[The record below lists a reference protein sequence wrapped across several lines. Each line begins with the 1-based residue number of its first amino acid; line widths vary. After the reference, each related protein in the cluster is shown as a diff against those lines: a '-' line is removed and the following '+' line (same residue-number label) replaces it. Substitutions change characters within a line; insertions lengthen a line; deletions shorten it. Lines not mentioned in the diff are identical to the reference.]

1 MIGVFDSGLGGM
13 SIVMAI
19 REELPDADIVYF
31 ADSGRAPYGRRPLE
45 LVRSF
50 SEEITLRLLDQGAR
64 MIVVACNAA
73 SAAALHHLR
82 SVHPT
87 IPFVGMEPAVKP
99 AAAMT
104 ASGVVGVLTTAATF
118 QGELFASVIDRFA
131 VGVEVVSSI
140 CDGWVELV
148 ESGVVDGPN
157 AESTVRRHVAPLL
170 EAGADTLVL
179 GCTHYPFLGPL
190 IRHVAGPGI
199 TLIDPAP
206 AVGRQ
211 ARRVA
216 SALGEELG
224 HSGSLRIETSG
235 DPERVSRVVAMLTG
249 LAPATSAVTFPM
261 A

>member
-1 MIGVFDSGLGGM
+1 MFDSGLGGM

-19 REELPDADIVYF
+19 RDELPDAEIVYF
-31 ADSGRAPYGRRPLE
+31 ADSGRAPYGRRPLQV
-45 LVRSF
+45 VRSF
-50 SEEITLRLLDQGAR
+50 SEEITIRLLEQGAR

-82 SVHPT
+82 SVHPG

-99 AAAMT
+99 AAATT

-118 QGELFASVIDRFA
+118 QGEMFASVIDRFA
-131 VGVEVVSSI
+131 AGVEVVSSI

-148 ESGVVDGPN
+148 ESGVIDGPS
-157 AESTVRRHVAPLL
+157 AESVVRRHVEPLVS
-170 EAGADTLVL
+170 AGADTLVL
-179 GCTHYPFLGPL
+179 GCTHYPFLGPV
-190 IRHVAGPGI
+190 IRRVAGPSV

-216 SALGEELG
+216 SDLNGQLG

-249 LAPATSAVTFPM
+249 LAPATSTVTFPM

>member
-1 MIGVFDSGLGGM
+1 MFDSGLGGM

-19 REELPDADIVYF
+19 RDELPDADVVYF
-31 ADSGRAPYGRRPLE
+31 ADSGRAPYGRRPLQ

-50 SEEITLRLLDQGAR
+50 SEEITNRLLDQGAR

-82 SVHPT
+82 SVHPDV
-87 IPFVGMEPAVKP
+87 PFVGMEPAVKP
-99 AAAMT
+99 AAATT

-148 ESGVVDGPN
+148 ESGMIDGPA
-157 AESTVRRHVAPLL
+157 AEAIVRLHVEPLI
-170 EAGADTLVL
+170 ETGADTLVL

-190 IRHVAGPGI
+190 IRRVAGPGVR
-199 TLIDPAP
+199 LIDPAP

-216 SALGEELG
+216 SHLDGQLG
-224 HSGSLRIETSG
+224 HSGSLRVETSG
-235 DPERVSRVVAMLTG
+235 DPERVSDVIAMLTG
-249 LAPATSAVTFPM
+249 LAPATSAVTFPLP
-261 A
+261 